1 MSLAIQSGALLVG
14 ENVLLRQIDFGLDPG
29 EVVSVIGP
37 NGAGKTSLLQV
48 LCSEKSLTSG
58 IRTFEGQQA
67 LKLDDQ
73 SRRIAVL
80 PQQSVLDFPFKVAE
94 VVMMG
99 RIPHH
104 TSRPANEAIASDVM
118 ARMQLTGLANRIY
131 TSLSG
136 GERQRVQIA
145 RVLCQLWDCR
155 SRAFFL
161 FDEPTAPLDLA
172 HQVLFLE
179 LVQELAARGSGV
191 LLVMHDINLASRF
204 SDRIVLLQNGCVVAA
219 GAPVEVMTVEH
230 LESAYGVGVAINLDR
245 DGAPFVQVRRRQV
258 P

>member
-1 MSLAIQSGALLVG
+1 MSLAIKSGTLLVG
-14 ENVLLRQIDFGLDPG
+14 ENVLLHQIDFDLDPG

-58 IRTFEGQQA
+58 VRAFDGQQ
-67 LKLDDQ
+67 KLSPDDQ

-80 PQQSVLDFPFKVAE
+80 PQQSVLDFPFRVAE
-94 VVMMG
+94 VVLMG
-99 RIPHH
+99 RIPQH
-104 TSRPANEAIASDVM
+104 TGRSANEAIASEVM
-118 ARMQLTGLANRIY
+118 AHLQLTGLANRIY

-145 RVLCQLWDCR
+145 RVVCQLWDCV
-155 SRAFFL
+155 SQAFFL

-172 HQVLFLE
+172 HQVLFLDI
-179 LVQELAARGSGV
+179 VQDLAARGAGV

-204 SDRIVLLQNGCVVAA
+204 SDRLVLLQNGSIVAA
-219 GAPVEVMTVEH
+219 GAPADVMTVEH
-230 LESAYGVGVAINLDR
+230 LESAYGVGVEISLDR
-245 DGAPFVQVRRRQV
+245 DGAPFVQVRRRRV